1 MKTDVLGLINFE
13 EVDKLLEG
21 FNQSTGFVTA
31 ILDLEGHI
39 LSKSGW
45 RSICTDFHRVHNLT
59 QQSCRTSDTVLSK
72 RVDET
77 EKYHFYECLNGLVDV
92 AVPIV
97 IKGEH
102 VANLFSGQFFF
113 EEPNRSFFEKQAE
126 VYGFDRETYLKA
138 VDEVPVVS
146 KEKVKVAMDFLLNMT
161 QLISE
166 TSYQTMELRELNET
180 LHYRENRYRNTLDN
194 MLEGCQILD
203 FDWKY
208 VYLNRTA
215 EKHNRRPSEVFIGK
229 RYMDM
234 WPGIEE
240 TEVFKR
246 IRNVLENRI
255 SSHFENE
262 FQFPDGTIGYFD
274 LSIQPVPEGV
284 FILSMDITERKL
296 KEKLLN
302 EIEFRFDKLYED
314 GPFGM
319 VMADSQFKF
328 LNANPVICNWLGYTE
343 KEFQSMA
350 FTDIT
355 HPDDVSNDVNH
366 VKKLHSGELAVYK
379 TEKRYLK
386 KDGAYMWGSLT
397 VSAAFNTEGRFLY
410 NLGIIEDISERKQV
424 EKELARL
431 NERIATATRTS
442 QVGIWDWDIQKNVL
456 AWDEQMYALYGVNKT
471 DFEGAY
477 EAWAKGLH
485 PDDRVYGEDQTRLA
499 LKGIKDYDTQF
510 RLIWPDGTVR
520 YVKAR
525 GEVFRNQQGEPI
537 RMVGINFDITELI
550 LAQKALIDSEEK
562 FRKAFA
568 INPDAITITRKHD
581 GMYISVNNGFS
592 QIFSYEEN
600 EVVGKTSLE
609 INIWKKSLDRAKFVK
624 TLNERGLVENFEV
637 SLLTKDGRLIEGL
650 VSSITIDIGGV
661 EHILSTTKDV
671 TLLKQAE
678 DEVRKLN
685 ETLEKRVEERTAQL
699 EAANKELEAFSY
711 SVSHDLRAPLRHI
724 NGYVDLLNDRFQE
737 HLPEKAKHYL
747 TTIST
752 ASKQMGTLIDDL
764 LQFSRT
770 GRQEMRKSDFQMN
783 RVVAEVMD
791 RIKTDSTN
799 RQIIWDIRDLPE
811 VYGDPAMI
819 KQVWANL
826 LDNAVKYSRNV
837 EKAFIAVQF
846 DDMGDR
852 FVFSVRDNGVGFDM
866 KYANKL
872 FGVFQRLH
880 SQAEFEGTGIGLANV
895 HRIMQK
901 HGGSVWAESEPG
913 KGATFYFSLPKR

>member
-1 MKTDVLGLINFE
+1 MDVLKIIDFK
-13 EVDKLLEG
+13 EVNKLLEG
-21 FNQSTGFVTA
+21 FNRSTGFVTA
-31 ILDLEGHI
+31 ILDLEGNI

-45 RSICTDFHRVHNLT
+45 RHVCTDFHRM
-59 QQSCRTSDTVLSK
+59 QSETAQNCKVSDTFLANK
-72 RVDET
+72 LQKEER
-77 EKYHFYECLNGLVDV
+77 YHFYECLNGLVDV
-92 AVPIV
+92 AVPIF

-113 EEPNRSFFEKQAE
+113 EPPNWTFFELQAKK
-126 VYGFDRETYLKA
+126 YGFNREAYFDAIRK
-138 VDEVPVVS
+138 VPVVT
-146 KEKVKVAMDFLLNMT
+146 KEKVQVAMDFLLDMT
-161 QLISE
+161 QLISDI
-166 TSYQTMELRELNET
+166 TYQRMEQEELFLALKSSE
-180 LHYRENRYRNTLDN
+180 ERYKSSLDA
-194 MLEGCQILD
+194 MMEGCQIIG

-208 VYLNRTA
+208 LYLNGSA
-215 EKHNRRPSEVFIGK
+215 QMHNRRSSTELLGK
-229 RYMDM
+229 RYMDL
-234 WPGIEE
+234 WPGIEK
-240 TEVFKR
+240 TVVFKK
-246 IRNVLENRI
+246 IQDALINRI
-255 SSHFENE
+255 SSHFENMFE
-262 FQFPDGTIGYFD
+262 FPDGGIGYFD

-302 EIEFRFDKLYED
+302 ESEFRFDKLYEQ

-319 VMADSQFKF
+319 VMADTNFHF
-328 LNANPVICNWLGYTE
+328 INVNPVICKWLDYSEEEMLNTTF
-343 KEFQSMA
+343 KA
-350 FTDIT
+350 IT
-355 HPDDVSNDVNH
+355 HPDDIQNDMVH
-366 VKKLHSGELAVYK
+366 VKQVQSGELAVYK

-386 KDGAYMWGSLT
+386 KDGTYLWGSLT
-397 VSAAFNTEGRFLY
+397 VTAAFDSEGNFRY
-410 NLGIIEDISERKQV
+410 NLGIIEDITERKQV
-424 EKELARL
+424 EKKLASL

-442 QVGIWDWDIQKNVL
+442 QVGIWDWDIPNNVL
-456 AWDEQMYALYGVNKT
+456 TWDDQMYALYGVSKT

-485 PDDRVYGEDQTRLA
+485 PDDRVFGEKQTQLA
-499 LKGIKDYDTQF
+499 LQGTKDYDTQF
-510 RLIWPDGTVR
+510 RLIWPDGSIR
-520 YVKAR
+520 HVKAK

-581 GMYISVNNGFS
+581 GMYMSVNNGFS
-592 QIFSYEEN
+592 QIFGYEEN

-624 TLNERGLVENFEV
+624 ALNERGLVENFEV

-650 VSSITIDIGGV
+650 VSSIMIDIGGD

-685 ETLEKRVEERTAQL
+685 DTLEKRVEERTAQL
-699 EAANKELEAFSY
+699 EAANRELEAFSY

-724 NGYVDLLNDRFQE
+724 NGYVDLLNGRFQE
-737 HLPEKAKHYL
+737 QLPDKAQHYL
-747 TTIST
+747 ATISA

-770 GRQEMRKSDFQMN
+770 GRQEMRKSCFPMN
-783 RVVAEVMD
+783 RVVDDVLERMKPD
-791 RIKTDSTN
+791 TSN
-799 RQIIWDIRDLPE
+799 RKICWEIQEMPE
-811 VYGDPAMI
+811 VFGDQAML

-826 LDNAVKYSRNV
+826 LDNAVKYTRNV
-837 EKAFIAVQF
+837 EKTVVSIRF

-913 KGATFYFSLPKR
+913 NGATFYFSLPKR